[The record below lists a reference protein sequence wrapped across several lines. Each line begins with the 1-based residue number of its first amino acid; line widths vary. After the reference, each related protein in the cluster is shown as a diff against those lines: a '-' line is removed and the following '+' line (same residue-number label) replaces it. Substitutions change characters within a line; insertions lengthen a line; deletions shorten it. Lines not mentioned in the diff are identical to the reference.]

1 MQHSTMRNAFPIV
14 AAALGNKMG
23 INVLVKGTEACTNGN
38 VIVIPSYD
46 GNDPGYKT
54 VAWGFL
60 AHEAAH
66 IRFTDFTTASRVTSK
81 FRFSI
86 LNILEDIRIE
96 LLMNA
101 LYPGTRYSIE
111 KTMLHMIANGD
122 FAPLSQGDSPAKVLH
137 DYMLFRLRFD
147 VLGQTAFKDHAEQAE
162 SILESTFPAGMVTRL
177 AGLLTEVPSFKTTQ
191 DALIL
196 TDRILNMIREEDEK
210 EQERQKQKSSKK
222 PDKSKDPAQGSDDDS
237 DPDKSDDP
245 AQGSDDDSKP
255 DDSGDP
261 SQGSDGDSKP
271 DDSGDH
277 AQGSDGDSKP
287 DDSGDPAQGSDDDS
301 DPDKSGDPA
310 QGSDDD
316 SDTDKSDDPAQGS
329 DGDADQDK
337 PGDPAQ
343 GSGVLRRLLDSP
355 DTDVPEDIMDA
366 AKKLLSIA
374 AQGDSGIT
382 LPVPQT
388 PIPEGNGN
396 ALLSKALLESG
407 KLSTAMHGIIQ
418 SERMA
423 RVFHKDYGTRIN
435 DSRLDRL
442 ACGDTKVFRHKVKK
456 AAPNTAIHLL
466 VDRSPSMNRQDLPGA
481 TRYGLAVDA
490 CLSLALS
497 LQGIPGVNP
506 GISSFPG
513 YASSPDH
520 VVQILRHGWP
530 VRHNVS
536 NFTISADE
544 HGSTP
549 LTQAL
554 WFAASSLLACKEE
567 RKILIVL
574 TDGAPDDPA
583 SALEALARCR
593 ASGIE
598 DIGIGIY
605 HDVKHLFKVPITIN
619 NIAELRGKIFQI
631 SRELL
636 VA

>member
-1 MQHSTMRNAFPIV
+1 
-14 AAALGNKMG
+14 
-23 INVLVKGTEACTNGN
+23 
-38 VIVIPSYD
+38 
-46 GNDPGYKT
+46 
-54 VAWGFL
+54 
-60 AHEAAH
+60 
-66 IRFTDFTTASRVTSK
+66 
-81 FRFSI
+81 
-86 LNILEDIRIE
+86 
-96 LLMNA
+96 
-101 LYPGTRYSIE
+101 
-111 KTMLHMIANGD
+111 
-122 FAPLSQGDSPAKVLH
+122 
-137 DYMLFRLRFD
+137 
-147 VLGQTAFKDHAEQAE
+147 
-162 SILESTFPAGMVTRL
+162 
-177 AGLLTEVPSFKTTQ
+177 
-191 DALIL
+191 
-196 TDRILNMIREEDEK
+196 
-210 EQERQKQKSSKK
+210 
-222 PDKSKDPAQGSDDDS
+222 
-237 DPDKSDDP
+237 
-245 AQGSDDDSKP
+245 
-255 DDSGDP
+255 
-261 SQGSDGDSKP
+261 
-271 DDSGDH
+271 
-277 AQGSDGDSKP
+277 
-287 DDSGDPAQGSDDDS
+287 
-301 DPDKSGDPA
+301 
-310 QGSDDD
+310 
-316 SDTDKSDDPAQGS
+316 
-329 DGDADQDK
+329 
-337 PGDPAQ
+337 
-343 GSGVLRRLLDSP
+343 
-355 DTDVPEDIMDA
+355 MDA

-382 LPVPQT
+382 LPFPQNA
-388 PIPEGNGN
+388 IPEGSGN

-407 KLSTAMHGIIQ
+407 KLTAAMHGIIQ

-442 ACGDTKVFRHKVKK
+442 ACGDMKVFRHKVKR

-466 VDRSPSMNRQDLPGA
+466 ADRSPSMNRQDIPGA
-481 TRYGLAVDA
+481 ARFNVAMDA
-490 CLSLALS
+490 CLALALS

-520 VVQILRHGWP
+520 VVQILKHGQT

-549 LTQAL
+549 LTQAV

-574 TDGAPDDPA
+574 TDGAPDNPA

-619 NIAELRGKIFQI
+619 NIAELRAKLFLI